1 MSRYTASQC
10 RGFVN
15 GQIDNLG
22 DAIRKLNKNYED
34 MDFENAQEKYEM
46 QTHVTTLQS
55 KLASMKS
62 LLEQQSFWD

>member
-1 MSRYTASQC
+1 
-10 RGFVN
+10 
-15 GQIDNLG
+15 
-22 DAIRKLNKNYED
+22 

-46 QTHVTTLQS
+46 QTQVTTLQS